1 MQSASR
7 HACLPRVIAIYIV
20 AYSVVT
26 QMPWW
31 YECWRGVLSI
41 GTPGP
46 SALTEA
52 AAFTQKIILWLW
64 LALSFF
70 VWRRHAW
77 ARWLVAYSALV
88 LGLAQCALYSR
99 ILSSYGSLSLVSE
112 ALVLVVPTFFF
123 QRSFSVRLSGRLSRM
138 HRRMARQ
145 ASNQSL
151 EPTAGRCVVHVL
163 IL

>member
-1 MQSASR
+1 MHRESR

-20 AYSVVT
+20 VVYAIIT

-31 YECWRGVLSI
+31 YESWRGILSI

-52 AAFTQKIILWLW
+52 AALAQKIILLLW
-64 LALSFF
+64 LSLSIF

-88 LGLAQCALYSR
+88 LGFAQCALYSR
-99 ILSSYGSLSLVSE
+99 ILSSYGSLSL
-112 ALVLVVPTFFF
+112 
-123 QRSFSVRLSGRLSRM
+123 
-138 HRRMARQ
+138 
-145 ASNQSL
+145 
-151 EPTAGRCVVHVL
+151 
-163 IL
+163 